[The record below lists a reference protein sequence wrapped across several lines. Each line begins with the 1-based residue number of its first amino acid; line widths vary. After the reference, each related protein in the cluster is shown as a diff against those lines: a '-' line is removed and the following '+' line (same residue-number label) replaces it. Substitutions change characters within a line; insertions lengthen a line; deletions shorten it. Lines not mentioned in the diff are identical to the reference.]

1 MSKRMS
7 KPAPKGLVS
16 RRRTAS
22 AVAVAAVAAVVVS
35 ACGSSSGGSSSTSAS
50 SSSSSSSSSTPASN
64 GISSK
69 SADEIFNTA
78 GVAIVKGGKIVE
90 YTDYIVV

>member
-16 RRRTAS
+16 RKRTAS

-35 ACGSSSGGSSSTSAS
+35 ACGSSSGGSSQHERIELEQFEH
-50 SSSSSSSSSTPASN
+50 P
-64 GISSK
+64 
-69 SADEIFNTA
+69 
-78 GVAIVKGGKIVE
+78 GK
-90 YTDYIVV
+90 